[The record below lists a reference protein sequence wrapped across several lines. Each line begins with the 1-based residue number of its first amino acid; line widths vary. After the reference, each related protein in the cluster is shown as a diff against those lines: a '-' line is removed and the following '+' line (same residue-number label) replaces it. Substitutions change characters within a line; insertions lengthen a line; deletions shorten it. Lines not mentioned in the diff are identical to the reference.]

1 MGDIIMSTLDMMN
14 AIFSNQ
20 RLEIEEH
27 DISSTK
33 WVSEGL
39 KDEVN
44 KWNLSSYYKGV
55 YNKKSIL
62 ITAPTGSGKSTFALK
77 ELPKYLDVMFQF
89 HNEADEGILTPAE
102 PTAIPAQASGSV
114 LVLSNRSALN
124 MQQKDILF
132 KSIKM
137 PAVSSNSLND
147 INVFGNVILMTY
159 QEALSKIRYLC
170 DYIISANHIPEIKCI
185 VMDEVH
191 FFVSDA
197 TFNAKTKPILDSIFR
212 MFPDAGRIYITA
224 TPEEVEPLIAYEEYM
239 FAFQNAYRLS
249 IDPYTGHRTESDF
262 QLRTDAKKRKLIKYT
277 FHASYDYIMLSF
289 FSKWETIQSL
299 IKESDP
305 SEKWLI
311 FVSSKEDGKKLKDD
325 LGPLADYIDADTKSE
340 VPQKLHSIVRME
352 RFSARV
358 LICTSVLDS
367 GFNIKDP
374 DVKHIVI
381 DTLSSVQARQM
392 LGRKR
397 IDKGETISLH
407 IRQRNRAEI
416 LWIYSNAKRMMS
428 ELLNYEENPIYY
440 LNNNWGNLS
449 TNFQKAFSIYTTYD
463 TTNIYNCNASLLLNP
478 YFGYKLFTDI
488 GDYEKIL
495 DAMEK
500 DDDAFAKI
508 VCSWFGKKFD
518 PAMKQEQDDFD
529 KEIEADFFQQNK
541 EAIDRFLHENG
552 LLENKGEMIFDLNGM
567 LELNERLKNLKDSLK
582 GNEAKKLIRYEKKN
596 TSRVVASVNALFAYN
611 GLSYK
616 LEKKDNI
623 WRVVPKE

>member
-89 HNEADEGILTPAE
+89 HNEADEGILTPAK
-102 PTAIPAQASGSV
+102 PTAIPALASGSV

-147 INVFGNVILMTY
+147 INVFGNIILMTY
-159 QEALSKIRYLC
+159 HEASSKMRYLC
-170 DYIISANHIPEIKCI
+170 DYIIPANHIPEIKCI
-185 VMDEVH
+185 VMDEAH

-197 TFNAKTKPILDSIFR
+197 TFNANTKPILDSIFR

-224 TPEEVEPLIAYEEYM
+224 TPEKVEPLIAYEEYM
-239 FAFQNAYRLS
+239 VAFQNAYRLS
-249 IDPYTGHRTESDF
+249 ILCTGQRTESDF
-262 QLRTDAKKRKLIKYT
+262 QLRTNAKKRKLIKYT
-277 FHASYDYIMLSF
+277 FHASYDYIVPSF

-299 IKESDP
+299 IKKADP

-311 FVSSKEDGKKLKDD
+311 FVSSKKDGKKLKKD
-325 LGPLADYIDADTKSE
+325 LGPLADYIDADTKFE

-407 IRQRNRAEI
+407 IRQRSREDI
-416 LWIYSNAKRMMS
+416 LWIYSNAKRIMS
-428 ELLNYEENPIYY
+428 ELLNYEKNPIHY
-440 LNNNWGNLS
+440 LNTKWGNLS

-463 TTNIYNCNASLLLNP
+463 TTNTYNCNASLLLNP

-495 DAMEK
+495 DSMEK

-541 EAIDRFLHENG
+541 EAIDRFLRENG
-552 LLENKGEMIFDLNGM
+552 LLENKGEMIFDSDGM
-567 LELNERLKNLKDSLK
+567 QKLNEGLKTFKEVLK
-582 GNEAKKLIRYEKKN
+582 GNEAKNLIRYEKDIR
-596 TSRVVASVNALFAYN
+596 RVKASINALFDYN
-611 GLSYK
+611 SLPRK
-616 LEKKDNI
+616 LEKKGNI

>member
-89 HNEADEGILTPAE
+89 HNEADEGVLTPPK
-102 PTAIPAQASGSV
+102 PTAIPALASGSV

-137 PAVSSNSLND
+137 PAISSNSINN

-159 QEALSKIRYLC
+159 QEVPSKIGYLYN
-170 DYIISANHIPEIKCI
+170 YITSTNHIPKIKCI
-185 VMDEVH
+185 VMDEAH

-197 TFNAKTKPILDSIFR
+197 TFNANTKPILDSIFR

-224 TPEEVEPLIAYEEYM
+224 TPEKIEPLIAYEEYM
-239 FAFQNAYRLS
+239 VAFQNAYRLS
-249 IDPYTGHRTESDF
+249 MNPYTGHRTESDF
-262 QLRTDAKKRKLIKYT
+262 QLRTNAKKRKLIKYT
-277 FHASYDYIMLSF
+277 FHASYDYIVPSF

-299 IKESDP
+299 IKKADP

-311 FVSSKEDGKKLKDD
+311 FVSSKEDGKKLQDD
-325 LGPLADYIDADTKSE
+325 LGPLADYIDADTKSK
-340 VPQKLHSIVRME
+340 VPQKVHSIVRME
-352 RFSARV
+352 HFSARV

>member
-1 MGDIIMSTLDMMN
+1 MSTLDMMN

-89 HNEADEGILTPAE
+89 HNEADEGVLTPPK
-102 PTAIPAQASGSV
+102 PTAIPALASGSV

-137 PAVSSNSLND
+137 PAISSNSINN

-159 QEALSKIRYLC
+159 QEVPSKIGYLYN
-170 DYIISANHIPEIKCI
+170 YITSTNHIPKIKCI
-185 VMDEVH
+185 VMDEAH

-197 TFNAKTKPILDSIFR
+197 TFNANTKPILDSIFR

-224 TPEEVEPLIAYEEYM
+224 TPEKIEPLIAYEEYM
-239 FAFQNAYRLS
+239 VAFQNAYRLS
-249 IDPYTGHRTESDF
+249 MNPYTGHRTESDF
-262 QLRTDAKKRKLIKYT
+262 QLRTNAKKRKLIKYT
-277 FHASYDYIMLSF
+277 FHASYDYIVPSF

-299 IKESDP
+299 IKKADP

-311 FVSSKEDGKKLKDD
+311 FVSSKEDGKKLQDD
-325 LGPLADYIDADTKSE
+325 LGPLADYIDADTKSK
-340 VPQKLHSIVRME
+340 VPQKVHSIVRME
-352 RFSARV
+352 HFSARV

>member
-89 HNEADEGILTPAE
+89 HNEADEGVLTPPK
-102 PTAIPAQASGSV
+102 PTAIPALASGSV

-137 PAVSSNSLND
+137 PAISSNSINN

-159 QEALSKIRYLC
+159 QEVPSKIGYLYN
-170 DYIISANHIPEIKCI
+170 YITSTNHIPKIKCI
-185 VMDEVH
+185 VMDEAH

-197 TFNAKTKPILDSIFR
+197 TFNANTKPILDSIFR

-224 TPEEVEPLIAYEEYM
+224 TPEKIEPLIAYEEYM
-239 FAFQNAYRLS
+239 VAFQNAYRLS
-249 IDPYTGHRTESDF
+249 MNPYTGHRTESDF
-262 QLRTDAKKRKLIKYT
+262 QLRTNAKKRKLIKYT
-277 FHASYDYIMLSF
+277 FHASYDYIVPSF

-299 IKESDP
+299 IKKADP

-311 FVSSKEDGKKLKDD
+311 FVSSKEDGKKLQDD
-325 LGPLADYIDADTKSE
+325 LGPLADYIDADTKSKA
-340 VPQKLHSIVRME
+340 PQKVHSIVRME
-352 RFSARV
+352 HFSARV

>member
-1 MGDIIMSTLDMMN
+1 
-14 AIFSNQ
+14 
-20 RLEIEEH
+20 
-27 DISSTK
+27 
-33 WVSEGL
+33 
-39 KDEVN
+39 
-44 KWNLSSYYKGV
+44 
-55 YNKKSIL
+55 
-62 ITAPTGSGKSTFALK
+62 
-77 ELPKYLDVMFQF
+77 
-89 HNEADEGILTPAE
+89 
-102 PTAIPAQASGSV
+102 
-114 LVLSNRSALN
+114 
-124 MQQKDILF
+124 
-132 KSIKM
+132 
-137 PAVSSNSLND
+137 
-147 INVFGNVILMTY
+147 MTY
-159 QEALSKIRYLC
+159 QEVPSKIGYLYN
-170 DYIISANHIPEIKCI
+170 YITSTNHIPKIKCI
-185 VMDEVH
+185 VMDEAH

-197 TFNAKTKPILDSIFR
+197 TFNANTKPILDSIFR

-224 TPEEVEPLIAYEEYM
+224 TPEKIEPLIAYEEYM
-239 FAFQNAYRLS
+239 VAFQNAYRLS
-249 IDPYTGHRTESDF
+249 MNPYTGHRTESDF
-262 QLRTDAKKRKLIKYT
+262 QLRTNAKKRKLIKYT
-277 FHASYDYIMLSF
+277 FHASYDYIVPSF

-299 IKESDP
+299 IKKADP

-311 FVSSKEDGKKLKDD
+311 FVSSKEDGKKLQDD
-325 LGPLADYIDADTKSE
+325 LGPLADYIDADTKSKA
-340 VPQKLHSIVRME
+340 PQKVHSIVRME
-352 RFSARV
+352 HFSARV

>member
-1 MGDIIMSTLDMMN
+1 MGDIIMPTLDMMN

-44 KWNLSSYYKGV
+44 KWNLSSHYKGV
-55 YNKKSIL
+55 YDKKSIL

-197 TFNAKTKPILDSIFR
+197 TFNAKTKPILDSIFWT
-212 MFPDAGRIYITA
+212 FPDAGRIYITA

-299 IKESDP
+299 IKEADP

-407 IRQRNRAEI
+407 IRQRSREDI
-416 LWIYSNAKRMMS
+416 LWIYSNAKYMLS
-428 ELLNYEENPIYY
+428 EMQDYESNPAYY
-440 LNNNWGNLS
+440 LNNNWGMLS
-449 TNFQKAFSIYTTYD
+449 TNFQKAFFINAMAD
-463 TTNIYNCNASLLLNP
+463 LNNAYNCNVYLSLNP
-478 YFGYKLFTDI
+478 YYGYKFSIDA
-488 GDYEKIL
+488 GNYEKIL
-495 DAMEK
+495 DAMKK
-500 DDDAFAKI
+500 DDDAFPKI

-541 EAIDRFLHENG
+541 EAIDRFLCENG

-596 TSRVVASVNALFAYN
+596 TSRVVASVNALFVYN

>member
-55 YNKKSIL
+55 YNKESIL

-89 HNEADEGILTPAE
+89 HNEADEGILTPAK
-102 PTAIPAQASGSV
+102 PTAIPALASGSV

-137 PAVSSNSLND
+137 PAISSNSLND
-147 INVFGNVILMTY
+147 INVFGNIILMTY
-159 QEALSKIRYLC
+159 QEASTKMRYLH
-170 DYIISANHIPEIKCI
+170 DYIIPVNHIPEIKCI

-224 TPEEVEPLIAYEEYM
+224 TPEKVEPLIAYEEYM

-249 IDPYTGHRTESDF
+249 IDPYTGYRTKSDF

-277 FHASYDYIMLSF
+277 FHASYDYIMPSF
-289 FSKWETIQSL
+289 FSKWEMIQSL
-299 IKESDP
+299 IKKADP

-311 FVSSKEDGKKLKDD
+311 FVSSKEDGQKLQDD
-325 LGPLADYIDADTKSE
+325 LGSLADYIDADTKSKA
-340 VPQKLHSIVRME
+340 PQKLHSIVRME

-416 LWIYSNAKRMMS
+416 LCIYSNAKRMMS
-428 ELLNYEENPIYY
+428 ELLKYEKDPIYY

-463 TTNIYNCNASLLLNP
+463 TTNTHNCNAGLLLNP

-495 DAMEK
+495 DSMEK

-508 VCSWFGKKFD
+508 ACSWFGKKFD

-541 EAIDRFLHENG
+541 KTIDRFLRENG
-552 LLENKGEMIFDLNGM
+552 FLENKGEIIFDLNGM

-582 GNEAKKLIRYEKKN
+582 GNKAKKLIRYEKKN

>member
-1 MGDIIMSTLDMMN
+1 MGDIIMPTLDMMN

-44 KWNLSSYYKGV
+44 KWNLSSHYKGV
-55 YNKKSIL
+55 YDKKSIL

-197 TFNAKTKPILDSIFR
+197 TFNAKTKPILDSIFWT
-212 MFPDAGRIYITA
+212 FPDAGRIYITA

-299 IKESDP
+299 IKEADP

-407 IRQRNRAEI
+407 IRQRSREDI
-416 LWIYSNAKRMMS
+416 LWIYSNAKRIMS
-428 ELLNYEENPIYY
+428 ELLNYEKNPIHY
-440 LNNNWGNLS
+440 LNTKWGNLS

-463 TTNIYNCNASLLLNP
+463 TTNTYNCNASLLLNP

-495 DAMEK
+495 DSMEK

-541 EAIDRFLHENG
+541 EAIDRFLRENG
-552 LLENKGEMIFDLNGM
+552 LLENKGEMIFDSDGM
-567 LELNERLKNLKDSLK
+567 QKLNEGLKTFKEVLK
-582 GNEAKKLIRYEKKN
+582 GNEAKKLIRYEKDIR
-596 TSRVVASVNALFAYN
+596 RVKASINALFDYN
-611 GLSYK
+611 SLPRK
-616 LEKKDNI
+616 LEKKGNI
-623 WRVVPKE
+623 WKVVPKE

>member
-159 QEALSKIRYLC
+159 QEALSKIRYLY
-170 DYIISANHIPEIKCI
+170 DYIISAKHIPEIKCI
-185 VMDEVH
+185 VMDEAH

-197 TFNAKTKPILDSIFR
+197 TFNAKTKPILDSIFWT
-212 MFPDAGRIYITA
+212 FPDAGRIYITA

-262 QLRTDAKKRKLIKYT
+262 QLRTDAKK
-277 FHASYDYIMLSF
+277 
-289 FSKWETIQSL
+289 
-299 IKESDP
+299 
-305 SEKWLI
+305 
-311 FVSSKEDGKKLKDD
+311 
-325 LGPLADYIDADTKSE
+325 
-340 VPQKLHSIVRME
+340 
-352 RFSARV
+352 
-358 LICTSVLDS
+358 
-367 GFNIKDP
+367 
-374 DVKHIVI
+374 
-381 DTLSSVQARQM
+381 
-392 LGRKR
+392 
-397 IDKGETISLH
+397 
-407 IRQRNRAEI
+407 
-416 LWIYSNAKRMMS
+416 
-428 ELLNYEENPIYY
+428 EN
-440 LNNNWGNLS
+440 
-449 TNFQKAFSIYTTYD
+449 
-463 TTNIYNCNASLLLNP
+463 
-478 YFGYKLFTDI
+478 
-488 GDYEKIL
+488 
-495 DAMEK
+495 
-500 DDDAFAKI
+500 
-508 VCSWFGKKFD
+508 
-518 PAMKQEQDDFD
+518 
-529 KEIEADFFQQNK
+529 
-541 EAIDRFLHENG
+541 
-552 LLENKGEMIFDLNGM
+552 
-567 LELNERLKNLKDSLK
+567 
-582 GNEAKKLIRYEKKN
+582 
-596 TSRVVASVNALFAYN
+596 
-611 GLSYK
+611 
-616 LEKKDNI
+616 
-623 WRVVPKE
+623 